1 MDTFDQNAMEFR
13 PRHRC
18 RRWYVSIFW
27 ALFGFVVL
35 NSWIIRKNIQQ
46 QNGITKAKCQSQKEF
61 IQVKSLFVIFIFI
74 F

>member
-1 MDTFDQNAMEFR
+1 MEFR

-18 RRWYVSIFW
+18 RRWYIPAFW
-27 ALFGFVVL
+27 ALFGFSVL

-61 IQVKSLFVIFIFI
+61 IQVILILIKINNFY
-74 F
+74 